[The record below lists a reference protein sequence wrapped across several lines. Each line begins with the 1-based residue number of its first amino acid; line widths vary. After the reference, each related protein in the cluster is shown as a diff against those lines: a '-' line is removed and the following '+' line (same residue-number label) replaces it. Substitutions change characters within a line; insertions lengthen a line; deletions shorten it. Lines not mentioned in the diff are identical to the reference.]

1 MPCFPVVLVP
11 CPILYPV
18 GVYIEL
24 APGHTLDNTKMATPL
39 SFAQR
44 QNTHRDGKVHWPVR
58 LEKVMIPTLMDNSI
72 QHSLHGGFVYVSN
85 GSTYINPK
93 AYLNK
98 KRKGEPDAAGGG
110 TLLQDANKRVKSVND
125 QFTLNYQTIGAL
137 NLATTAEDYIITA
150 EEGGGFVDETPATD
164 WKKFYEATM
173 MKSEVNAD
181 KCQSVPC
188 EMNDASKDDIIARYG
203 SAADI
208 LLNPE
213 AGDTDVLTYIQMP
226 QYPYTNLN
234 VYFSTGGKS
243 LETSKGAST
252 RAFED
257 HLKARSVEMA
267 QTIGATKMPEKKEE
281 RGLDASLFLTRDG
294 EQSRANDR
302 GWRLLLFEWA
312 PLVNEKFWPTVNTP
326 DGKNSFVESRLNNL
340 RYYVGVAMLLD
351 SQNLQQYYAWAPDNV
366 ADFKQQFIEFH
377 ASVISN
383 NLPAMERY
391 RMKTIDPLS
400 KFTSDDA
407 AVVKAMINDV
417 DPNSPLGGASEIFKP
432 GSYSPN
438 AEQISSILSA
448 SSMPFVTTKQG
459 DLMLDLDRL
468 SLQKYENFMRSLPK
482 TPPSTPDVQ
491 GAKSSSIWAY
501 NVVVG
506 DVDSDRPT
514 RVFKDSPTAET
525 VEDRFKIRTST
536 DLEGGTRIIH
546 PVVHRAFLML
556 KEEIDSLGGLVA
568 VKATQFNR
576 NRVQALFQ
584 TLFYPD
590 NNLYIQHEIGDKL
603 NKALSMDWNALAGQ
617 KARQRRVNVYR
628 QIAQKLLDGTAFSHS
643 LGRYECMYVFYKDI
657 VSRLITVSTMGGDL
671 QTAQNLRQ
679 VAYAICIA
687 HPQIGVKVE
696 TFRPV
701 IANMQNNTRTLRD
714 AAVRRLG
721 TCAEYIQPTGNG
733 CFDFTIAPTD
743 ATDAEAT
750 VRHNDATAK
759 NKKTLEAL
767 MDKADTFPGYNLGR
781 VRDHKVEPLP
791 VIDTGNLM
799 NKFLTYRQNAI
810 KENTGQEVMRIVGSG
825 MTPPNLWHT
834 FEYWAMVLLTRDYYD
849 RHTFGLVSPGSKDIV
864 AQQYGALA
872 LVDQNKLEPILRKKA
887 EEKASNLVKQQRK
900 TPMDI
905 LTESQIETQRQ
916 MIKSG
921 GVPEYEI
928 YADQNARERAKILN
942 VNK

>member
-85 GSTYINPK
+85 GSAYINPN

-98 KRKGEPDAAGGG
+98 RRKGGDA
-110 TLLQDANKRVKSVND
+110 LIQNANKRAESVND

-137 NLATTAEDYIITA
+137 NLATTAEDYIITTQD
-150 EEGGGFVDETPATD
+150 GFVDETTASD
-164 WKKFYEATM
+164 WEEFYNATM
-173 MKSEVNAD
+173 MKSKDDN

-188 EMNDASKDDIIARYG
+188 EMNDASKDDITARYG
-203 SAADI
+203 SDARKLDAAEDKV
-208 LLNPE
+208 
-213 AGDTDVLTYIQMP
+213 DVLTYIQMP

-267 QTIGATKMPEKKEE
+267 QTIGGTKMPEDKAK
-281 RGLDASLFLTRDG
+281 RGLDASLFLTREG
-294 EQSRANDR
+294 EQSRANER

-312 PLVNEKFWPTVNTP
+312 PLVNDKFWPTVNTP

-506 DVDSDRPT
+506 DLETLNKKPT
-514 RVFKDSPTAET
+514 RVFKDSSKAET
-525 VEDRFKIRTST
+525 VRQRFQIRTST

-546 PVVHRAFLML
+546 PVVHRAFLTL
-556 KEEIDSLGGLVA
+556 KQEIDSLGGLVA

-733 CFDFTIAPTD
+733 CFDFTIKPELTD
-743 ATDAEAT
+743 EEAT
-750 VRHNDATAK
+750 RKHNDATDN
-759 NKKTLEAL
+759 NKDRLDAL
-767 MDKADTFPGYNLGR
+767 MDKADTFPGYKR
-781 VRDHKVEPLP
+781 IVRNPYGVEALP

-825 MTPPNLWHT
+825 ITPPNLWHT

-887 EEKASNLVKQQRK
+887 EDQASNLVKQQRK

-928 YADQNARERAKILN
+928 YADQNARERAKMLG
-942 VNK
+942 VKR